1 MLFKS
6 NSKNLNAIHMVET
19 IIEEGN
25 TICTMSLS
33 PNCLSKLGDKKS
45 CSQVIRNE
53 DRKYV

>member
-6 NSKNLNAIHMVET
+6 NSKNLNAIHLVEI

-45 CSQVIRNE
+45 CSQVTRNE